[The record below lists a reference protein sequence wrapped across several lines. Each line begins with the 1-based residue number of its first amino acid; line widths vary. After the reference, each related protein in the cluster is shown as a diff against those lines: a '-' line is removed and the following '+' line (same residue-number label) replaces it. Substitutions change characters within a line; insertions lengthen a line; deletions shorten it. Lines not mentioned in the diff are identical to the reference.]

1 MKDHRA
7 YWDMLEEEYCDCL
20 TGLALKLR
28 EMEDT
33 QALIAESERM
43 ELDAAQAERAYAL
56 FLQKWQAQE
65 KGRRRAAR
73 KAQIRRYVPKIA
85 EIAACILLVICI
97 ATPLAVA
104 NIESV
109 RASVV
114 RFLIQ
119 INDEYAEIGIVEE
132 GATIEVPDG
141 WNGGY
146 YLSYIPEGYEVR
158 QVLTV
163 GTAGVLYAN
172 KEGDKL
178 LFYEADEHSSFN
190 IDSENSVISYA
201 DVNGEEAVV
210 MEDGM
215 GTSVVWSSG
224 KNYFIII
231 LDESKEE
238 ALRVARGVRMIT
250 EQQ

>member
-28 EMEDT
+28 EMEET

-43 ELDAAQAERAYAL
+43 EIDAAQAEQAYAL
-56 FLQKWQAQE
+56 FMQKWQAQE

-85 EIAACILLVICI
+85 EIAACILLVVCI
-97 ATPLAVA
+97 AAPLAVS

-146 YLSYIPEGYEVR
+146 YLSYIPEGYQVE
-158 QVLTV
+158 QVLLRGV
-163 GTAGVLYAN
+163 GVLYLNEAS
-172 KEGDKL
+172 KALTFHEGD
-178 LFYEADEHSSFN
+178 EHLTIN
-190 IDSENSVISYA
+190 IDSEDKVVTYES
-201 DVNGEEAVV
+201 VNGETALVL
-210 MEDGM
+210 EDEV
-215 GTSVVWSSG
+215 GTSIVWSKG
-224 KNYFIII
+224 KDYFILQ
-231 LDESKEE
+231 LDEPKEE
-238 ALRVARGVRMIT
+238 ALKVARGVCMI
-250 EQQ
+250 EAQ

>member
-1 MKDHRA
+1 MKEHRA

-119 INDEYAEIGIVEE
+119 IHDEYAEIGIVEG
-132 GATIEVPDG
+132 GATIDVPDG
-141 WNGGY
+141 WTGGY
-146 YLSYIPEGYEVR
+146 YLSYIPQGYEVR
-158 QVLTV
+158 QVSPFDPLV
-163 GTAGVLYAN
+163 IYLNA
-172 KEGDKL
+172 EGNAL
-178 LFYEADEHSSFN
+178 LFREGDEHSKTN
-190 IDSENSVISYA
+190 IDSEDKIITYENI
-201 DVNGEEAVV
+201 NGETALVLEDEA
-210 MEDGM
+210 
-215 GTSVVWSSG
+215 GTSIVWSKG
-224 KNYFIII
+224 KNYFILQ
-231 LDESKEE
+231 LDEPKAE
-238 ALRVARGVRMIT
+238 ALKVARGVCMIT

>member
-56 FLQKWQAQE
+56 FMQKWQAQE

-85 EIAACILLVICI
+85 EIAACILLVVCI
-97 ATPLAVA
+97 AAPLAVA

-146 YLSYIPEGYEVR
+146 YLSYIPEGYQVE
-158 QVLTV
+158 QVLLRGV
-163 GTAGVLYAN
+163 GVLYLNEAS
-172 KEGDKL
+172 KTLTFHEGD
-178 LFYEADEHSSFN
+178 EHLTIN
-190 IDSENSVISYA
+190 IDSEDKIVTYES
-201 DVNGEEAVV
+201 VNGEIALVL
-210 MEDGM
+210 EDEV
-215 GTSVVWSSG
+215 GTSIVWSKG
-224 KNYFIII
+224 KDYFILQ
-231 LDESKEE
+231 LDEPKEE
-238 ALRVARGVRMIT
+238 ALKVARGVCMI
-250 EQQ
+250 EAQ

>member
-43 ELDAAQAERAYAL
+43 ELDAAQAEQAYAL
-56 FLQKWQAQE
+56 FMQKWQAQE

-85 EIAACILLVICI
+85 EIAACILLVVCI
-97 ATPLAVA
+97 AAPLAVA

-114 RFLIQ
+114 RFLTQ

-146 YLSYIPEGYEVR
+146 YLSYIPEGYQVE
-158 QVLTV
+158 QVLLRGV
-163 GTAGVLYAN
+163 GVLYLNEAS
-172 KEGDKL
+172 KALTFHEGD
-178 LFYEADEHSSFN
+178 EHLTIN
-190 IDSENSVISYA
+190 IDSEDKVVTYES
-201 DVNGEEAVV
+201 VNGETALVL
-210 MEDGM
+210 EDEV
-215 GTSVVWSSG
+215 GTSIVWSKG
-224 KNYFIII
+224 KDYFILQ
-231 LDESKEE
+231 LDEPKEE
-238 ALRVARGVRMIT
+238 ALKVARGVCMI
-250 EQQ
+250 EAQ

>member
-97 ATPLAVA
+97 AAPLAVA

-146 YLSYIPEGYEVR
+146 YLSYIPEGYQVE
-158 QVLTV
+158 QVLLRGV
-163 GTAGVLYAN
+163 GVLYLNEAS
-172 KEGDKL
+172 KALTFHEGD
-178 LFYEADEHSSFN
+178 EHLTIN
-190 IDSENSVISYA
+190 IDSEDKVVTYES
-201 DVNGEEAVV
+201 VNGETALVL
-210 MEDGM
+210 EDEV
-215 GTSVVWSSG
+215 GTSIVWSKG
-224 KNYFIII
+224 KDYFILQ
-231 LDESKEE
+231 LDEPKEE
-238 ALRVARGVRMIT
+238 ALKVARGVCMI
-250 EQQ
+250 EAQ

>member
-85 EIAACILLVICI
+85 EIAACILLVVCI
-97 ATPLAVA
+97 AAPLAVA

-146 YLSYIPEGYEVR
+146 YLSYIPEGYQVE
-158 QVLTV
+158 QVLLRGV
-163 GTAGVLYAN
+163 GVLYLNEAS
-172 KEGDKL
+172 KALTFHEGD
-178 LFYEADEHSSFN
+178 EHLTIN
-190 IDSENSVISYA
+190 IDSEDKVVTYES
-201 DVNGEEAVV
+201 VNGETALVL
-210 MEDGM
+210 EDEV
-215 GTSVVWSSG
+215 GTSIVWSKG
-224 KNYFIII
+224 KDYFILQ
-231 LDESKEE
+231 LDEPKEE
-238 ALRVARGVRMIT
+238 ALKVARGVCMIET
-250 EQQ
+250 Q

>member
-85 EIAACILLVICI
+85 EIAACILLVVCI
-97 ATPLAVA
+97 AAPLAVA

-114 RFLIQ
+114 RFLTQ

-146 YLSYIPEGYEVR
+146 YLSYIPEGYQVE
-158 QVLTV
+158 QVLLRGV
-163 GTAGVLYAN
+163 GVLYLNEAS
-172 KEGDKL
+172 KALTFHEGD
-178 LFYEADEHSSFN
+178 EHLTIN
-190 IDSENSVISYA
+190 IDSEDKVVTYES
-201 DVNGEEAVV
+201 VNGETALVL
-210 MEDGM
+210 EDEV
-215 GTSVVWSSG
+215 GTSIVWSKG
-224 KNYFIII
+224 KDYFILQ
-231 LDESKEE
+231 LDEPKEE
-238 ALRVARGVRMIT
+238 ALKVARGVCMI
-250 EQQ
+250 EAQ

>member
-146 YLSYIPEGYEVR
+146 YLSYIPEGYQVE
-158 QVLTV
+158 QVLLRGV
-163 GTAGVLYAN
+163 GVLYLNEAS
-172 KEGDKL
+172 KALTFHEGD
-178 LFYEADEHSSFN
+178 EHLTIN
-190 IDSENSVISYA
+190 IDSEDKIVTYES
-201 DVNGEEAVV
+201 VNGEIALVL
-210 MEDGM
+210 EDEV
-215 GTSVVWSSG
+215 GTSIVWSKG
-224 KNYFIII
+224 KDYFILQ
-231 LDESKEE
+231 LDEPKEE
-238 ALRVARGVRMIT
+238 ALKVARGVCMIET
-250 EQQ
+250 Q

>member
-85 EIAACILLVICI
+85 EIAACILLVVCI
-97 ATPLAVA
+97 AAPLAVA

-146 YLSYIPEGYEVR
+146 YLSYIPEGYQVE
-158 QVLTV
+158 QVLLRGV
-163 GTAGVLYAN
+163 GVLYLNEAS
-172 KEGDKL
+172 KALTFHEGD
-178 LFYEADEHSSFN
+178 EHLTIN
-190 IDSENSVISYA
+190 IDSEDKIVTYES
-201 DVNGEEAVV
+201 VNGETALVL
-210 MEDGM
+210 EDEV
-215 GTSVVWSSG
+215 GTSIVWSKG
-224 KNYFIII
+224 KDYFILQ
-231 LDESKEE
+231 LDEPKEE
-238 ALRVARGVRMIT
+238 ALKVARGVCMIET
-250 EQQ
+250 Q

>member
-43 ELDAAQAERAYAL
+43 ELDAAQAEQAYAR
-56 FLQKWQAQE
+56 FMQKWQAQE

-85 EIAACILLVICI
+85 EIAACILLVVCI
-97 ATPLAVA
+97 AAPLAVA

-146 YLSYIPEGYEVR
+146 YLSYIPEGYQVE
-158 QVLTV
+158 QVLLRGV
-163 GTAGVLYAN
+163 GVLYLNEAS
-172 KEGDKL
+172 KTLTFHEGD
-178 LFYEADEHSSFN
+178 EHLTIN
-190 IDSENSVISYA
+190 IDSEDKVVTYES
-201 DVNGEEAVV
+201 VNGETALVL
-210 MEDGM
+210 EDEV
-215 GTSVVWSSG
+215 GTSIVWSKG
-224 KNYFIII
+224 KDYFILQ
-231 LDESKEE
+231 LDEPKEE
-238 ALRVARGVRMIT
+238 ALKVARGVCMI
-250 EQQ
+250 EAQ

>member
-97 ATPLAVA
+97 AAPLAVA

-146 YLSYIPEGYEVR
+146 YLSYIPEGYQVE
-158 QVLTV
+158 QVLLRGV
-163 GTAGVLYAN
+163 GVLYLNEAS
-172 KEGDKL
+172 KALTFHEG
-178 LFYEADEHSSFN
+178 YEHLTIN
-190 IDSENSVISYA
+190 IDSEDKVVTYES
-201 DVNGEEAVV
+201 VNGETALVL
-210 MEDGM
+210 EDEV
-215 GTSVVWSSG
+215 GTSIVWSKG
-224 KNYFIII
+224 KDYFILQ
-231 LDESKEE
+231 LDEPKEE
-238 ALRVARGVRMIT
+238 ALKVARGVCMI
-250 EQQ
+250 EAQ

>member
-1 MKDHRA
+1 MKDHRV

-33 QALIAESERM
+33 QALIAESKRM
-43 ELDAAQAERAYAL
+43 EIDAAQAEQAYAL
-56 FLQKWQAQE
+56 FMQKWQAQE

-85 EIAACILLVICI
+85 EIAACILLVVCI
-97 ATPLAVA
+97 AAPLAVA

-114 RFLIQ
+114 RFLIR

-132 GATIEVPDG
+132 GAIIEVPDG

-158 QVLTV
+158 QVSQFSPF
-163 GTAGVLYAN
+163 VLFLNAEG
-172 KEGDKL
+172 KALLFREGDE
-178 LFYEADEHSSFN
+178 YSTTN
-190 IDSENSVISYA
+190 IDSEDKIVTYES
-201 DVNGEEAVV
+201 VNGEIALVL
-210 MEDGM
+210 EDEV
-215 GTSVVWSSG
+215 GTSIVWSKG
-224 KNYFIII
+224 KDYFILQ
-231 LDESKEE
+231 LDEPKEE
-238 ALRVARGVRMIT
+238 ALKVARGVCMIET
-250 EQQ
+250 Q

>member
-56 FLQKWQAQE
+56 FMQKWQAQE

-73 KAQIRRYVPKIA
+73 KAQIRRYEPKIA
-85 EIAACILLVICI
+85 EIAACILLVVCI
-97 ATPLAVA
+97 AAPLAVA

-114 RFLIQ
+114 RFLTQ

-146 YLSYIPEGYEVR
+146 YLSYIPEGYQVE
-158 QVLTV
+158 QVLLRGV
-163 GTAGVLYAN
+163 GVLYLNEAS
-172 KEGDKL
+172 KALTFHEGD
-178 LFYEADEHSSFN
+178 EHLTIN
-190 IDSENSVISYA
+190 IDSEDKVVTYES
-201 DVNGEEAVV
+201 VNGETALVL
-210 MEDGM
+210 EDEV
-215 GTSVVWSSG
+215 GTSIVWSKG
-224 KNYFIII
+224 KDYFILQ
-231 LDESKEE
+231 LDEPKEE
-238 ALRVARGVRMIT
+238 ALKVARGVCMI
-250 EQQ
+250 EAQ